1 MATFFS
7 GTDQNTLAQE
17 GMGMN
22 NFVSLIVN
30 NAGEYTAAITR
41 KVTRTGI
48 ARQKAVVEQL
58 YPFFNKGIVS
68 LGEQTT
74 ETETPI
80 SETFVEWYP
89 LAVHKVTTDIDSA
102 ITRFTDVGNKNTKNS
117 YYKSV
122 IQPKPYWEV
131 EEEEEPTLFPEDKN
145 QGKYLF
151 EEEEGP
157 ISYENIKWDRDE
169 MNLLLKQL
177 LYGTPFVNP
186 EPISSTSF
194 NTIQKAYTIRFPKD
208 KNGSLRSF
216 ELFMDSWIEWLI
228 WNPNI
233 PNTIKANP
241 ELEESMAAAEMLAM
255 KLDQM
260 LSIWP
265 KSEYLDAVSKILN
278 TFI

>member
-7 GTDQNTLAQE
+7 GTDQNTLVQE

-48 ARQKAVVEQL
+48 ARQKAVVEEL

-89 LAVHKVTTDIDSA
+89 LVVHKVATDIDSA
-102 ITRFTDVGNKNTKNS
+102 ITRFTDVGDKNTKNS
-117 YYKSV
+117 YYKSAV
-122 IQPKPYWEV
+122 PLKPYWE
-131 EEEEEPTLFPEDKN
+131 EEEKEPTLFPEEKK
-145 QGKYLF
+145 QEKYLF
-151 EEEEGP
+151 EEEEEP

-177 LYGTPFVNP
+177 LYGTPFVNS
-186 EPISSTSF
+186 ESISSTSF
-194 NTIQKAYTIRFPKD
+194 NTIQKAYTLRFPKD

-216 ELFMDSWIEWLI
+216 DLFMDSWIEWLI

-265 KSEYLDAVSKILN
+265 KSEYLDAISKILN